1 MAISRRIMIVPS
13 HSTDPLIWRRWFIL
27 DANRPATW
35 IQTARD
41 LLASLGLFLPQLKKD
56 WQTYVQDKE
65 KQLAP
70 PVHIHRIFL
79 LLSAYTFENLLKAV
93 IVQRS
98 AWPDSQVERSIPNE
112 LKKHDLL
119 SLAHSANI
127 SLTIE
132 EQELLERLT
141 EFAIWR
147 GRYPVPTRIEDIQ
160 PKKLRSGI
168 VTTAGS
174 MRGSDMREVEQ
185 FCNRLIAELENVRG
199 GEILTVLPVSD
210 HEEFDN
216 HVVSSPVRAS

>member
-1 MAISRRIMIVPS
+1 MIVPNYP
-13 HSTDPLIWRRWFIL
+13 TDPRIWQKWFTT
-27 DANRPATW
+27 DVNRPATW
-35 IQTARD
+35 ILTARD
-41 LLASLGLFLPQLKKD
+41 LLASLGLFLPQLKRD
-56 WQTYVQDKE
+56 WQTSVQE

-70 PVHIHRIFL
+70 PVNIHRIFL
-79 LLSAYTFENLLKAV
+79 LLSAYTFENLLKAI
-93 IVQRS
+93 IVHRS
-98 AWPDSQVERSIPNE
+98 AWPDSIVERNIPHE
-112 LKKHDLL
+112 LKNHILL
-119 SLAHSANI
+119 SLASSASI

-147 GRYPVPTRIEDIQ
+147 GRYPVPTRIEAIQ

-185 FCNRLIAELENVRG
+185 FCNRLIAMLDKVPG
-199 GEILTVLPVSD
+199 GEILTMLPVSD

-216 HVVSSPVRAS
+216 HVVSSPIRAS